1 MNKKFLNVALF
12 GTLIAVSSSTF
23 TSCKDYDD
31 DIDGLTNRV
40 SAVEG
45 TLSQL
50 ESLIKKGAVITD
62 VKSTANGV
70 VVTLS
75 DNKTFTLTNGKDGAA
90 GATGATGAAGKNGTV
105 VTMGEDG
112 YWYVDGKKTENPW
125 KGEKGNDGV
134 AGTPGT
140 NGTPGADGVTPDAVY
155 FYPGTEGAAAGYW
168 VKVTVKADGTKTE
181 EIQSTEWA
189 PKSSETVSAV
199 WDTENGYLTLSGVAG
214 SEAPIKIKLT
224 DTLRSLAFVPEVID
238 SKTGLGAIDF
248 YALLHKNEGTGKYE
262 FVTSTNPTVTYRLNP
277 QNADVK
283 NVEWSFINRVVESR
297 VAGDNTDL
305 IKIMK
310 SEKDGKGGMNFT
322 LQTLKT
328 LDFLKKENE
337 HAIIALKATNKED
350 ASEIVSNYSV
360 VTAKEL
366 KKFGI
371 AKVKDGKPI
380 AEPTS
385 FYPTEITAVAV
396 NSPSDAEL
404 VFDKELDLAPIVMAW
419 AKEIDQSLVAAGVAE
434 DEISYVYSKN
444 DKFLCKNPE
453 DEKKTDQNE
462 FISLDGSV
470 VKVDKEW
477 LNKGTAALGRT
488 PVVKVVA
495 KVKGVEMATGF
506 VKIEIVRESTVAPDL
521 EDLVVTIPVGDIEY
535 SNIDAKDGFKK
546 VMDWKAVNAEIYDKL
561 GLSKEDFAN
570 NYNAPS
576 TEGVSPTGV
585 NVVANMPGAAG
596 VTGTNMIEL
605 TIDNRVAFY
614 NKPDKQEVAIKY
626 PAKNNKTHRNVIV
639 KFTYNIKH
647 VKALPVLNPDYLI
660 GSNIIQVK
668 GKMEGESWKLIS
680 EMKEQCKNYL
690 SDYTLPG
697 NHTSLKF
704 RFKATTPVQEGAVI
718 TGTDYKDQTIKLT
731 KPFTTEEDHRDY
743 QIEMVA
749 TMANGEECVKE
760 YTVRFVRPFNAEID
774 AITLKTFTAT
784 ADSKDMSQLVVI
796 KDRDDKVVY
805 EKGTYTEYGKNT
817 YKLDKAGLSFT
828 YDVKADASFGDKL
841 TVVNTTGIVEWYNG
855 GNDLQQDK
863 TAQSVATITIPQIA
877 TIKTTGDIKVLSTEH
892 SK

>member
-75 DNKTFTLTNGKDGAA
+75 DNSSFTLTNGKDGAA
-90 GATGATGAAGKNGTV
+90 GAAGKNGTV
-105 VTMGEDG
+105 VTMGTDG

-181 EIQSTEWA
+181 EVQSTTWA

-199 WDTENGYLTLSGVAG
+199 WDTENGYLTLNGVAG

-238 SKTGLGAIDF
+238 QQTGLGRIDF
-248 YALLHKNEGTGKYE
+248 YTLLKKKKGSDKYD
-262 FVTSTNPTVTYRLNP
+262 FVVSTNPTVTYRLNP

-283 NVEWSFINRVVESR
+283 NVEWNFINRVVKSR

-305 IKIMK
+305 VKIMK

-322 LQTLKT
+322 LQTLKN
-328 LDFLKKENE
+328 LDFVNNDNE

-350 ASEIVSNYSV
+350 ASEIVSNYSIV
-360 VTAKEL
+360 KAQEL
-366 KKFGI
+366 REFGI
-371 AKVKDGKPI
+371 AKIKDGEPI

-385 FYPTEITAVAV
+385 FYPTKITAVTV
-396 NSPSDAEL
+396 NSANDAEL
-404 VFDKELDLAPIVMAW
+404 VYDKELDLAPIVMAW
-419 AKEIDQSLVAAGVAE
+419 AKEIDKSLVAAGVAE
-434 DEISYVYSKN
+434 DEISYVYSK
-444 DKFLCKNPE
+444 DDEFLGE
-453 DEKKTDQNE
+453 DGTTNQNK
-462 FISLDGSV
+462 FISLEGSV
-470 VKVDKEW
+470 VKVDRKW
-477 LNKGTAALGRT
+477 LVAQGTAALGRT

-495 KVKGVEMATGF
+495 KVKGTTMATGF
-506 VKIEIVRESTVAPDL
+506 IKINIVRESTVAPDL
-521 EDLVVTIPVGDIEY
+521 EDLVVTIPIGEVEY
-535 SNIDAKDGFKK
+535 SNIDANNGFKK
-546 VMDWKAVNAEIYDKL
+546 VMTWEDANVKIYDAL
-561 GLSKEDFAN
+561 GLSKEDFAA
-570 NYNAPS
+570 NYNNPS
-576 TEGVSPTGV
+576 TEGVVPGGV
-585 NVVANMPGAAG
+585 MPLANMPGDAG
-596 VTGTNMIEL
+596 VTGTNMIEV
-605 TIDNRVAFY
+605 TIDNTVAVY
-614 NKPDKQEVAIKY
+614 NKPAKEEVAIKY

-639 KFTYNIKH
+639 KFTYSIKH
-647 VKALPVLNPDYLI
+647 AKALPELNPDYLI

-690 SDYTLPG
+690 SGYALPG

-718 TGTDYKDQTIKLT
+718 EGTDYKNQTIKLT
-731 KPFTTEEDHRDY
+731 TPFTTKEDHRDY

-749 TMANGEECVKE
+749 TMANGEECVKD
-760 YTVRFVRPFNAEID
+760 YIVRFVRPFNAEID
-774 AITLKTFTAT
+774 AITLKTFTAEK
-784 ADSKDMSQLVVI
+784 DFKDMSKLVVI
-796 KDRDDKVVY
+796 KDRDGKVVY

-817 YKLDKAGLSFT
+817 YKLDKAGLSFA
-828 YDVKADASFGDKL
+828 YDVDADASFGGKL
-841 TVVNTTGIVEWYNG
+841 TVVNTTGMVEWYNG

-863 TAQSVATITIPQIA
+863 NATSVATITIPQIA
-877 TIKTTGDIKVLSTEH
+877 KIKTTGAIKVLSTEN
-892 SK
+892 SKK

>member
-75 DNKTFTLTNGKDGAA
+75 DNSSFTLTNGKDGAA
-90 GATGATGAAGKNGTV
+90 GAAGAAGKNGTV
-105 VTMGEDG
+105 VTMGTDG

-134 AGTPGT
+134 A
-140 NGTPGADGVTPDAVY
+140 GTPGADGVTPDAVY

-181 EIQSTEWA
+181 EVQTTTWA

-199 WDTENGYLTLSGVAG
+199 WDTENGYLTLNGVAG

-238 SKTGLGAIDF
+238 QQTGLGRIDF
-248 YALLHKNEGTGKYE
+248 YTLLKKKKGSNEYD
-262 FVTSTNPTVTYRLNP
+262 FVVSTNPTVTYRLNP

-305 IKIMK
+305 VKIMK
-310 SEKDGKGGMNFT
+310 SEKDGKGGMDFT
-322 LQTLKT
+322 LQTLKN
-328 LDFLKKENE
+328 LDFVNNDNE

-350 ASEIVSNYSV
+350 ASEIVSNYSIV
-360 VTAKEL
+360 KAQEL
-366 KKFGI
+366 REFGI
-371 AKVKDGKPI
+371 AKVKDGKPV

-385 FYPTEITAVAV
+385 YYPTNITAVTV
-396 NSPSDAEL
+396 NSANDAEL
-404 VFDKELDLAPIVMAW
+404 VYDKELDLAPIVMAW
-419 AKEIDQSLVAAGVAE
+419 AKEIDKSLVAAGVAE
-434 DEISYVYSKN
+434 DEISYVYSN
-444 DKFLCKNPE
+444 DFEFLGKDNE
-453 DEKKTDQNE
+453 TNQNQ
-462 FISLDGSV
+462 FISLEGSV
-470 VKVDKEW
+470 VKVNKEW
-477 LNKGTAALGRT
+477 LAQGTAAVGRT

-495 KVKGVEMATGF
+495 KVKGTTMATGF
-506 VKIEIVRESTVAPDL
+506 IKINIVRESTVAPDL
-521 EDLVVTIPVGDIEY
+521 EDFVVTVPVGEVEY
-535 SNIDAKDGFKK
+535 TTIDANNGFKK
-546 VMDWKAVNAEIYDKL
+546 VMTWEQANVDIYDAL
-561 GLSKEDFAN
+561 GLSKEDFAA
-570 NYNAPS
+570 NYNNPS
-576 TEGVSPTGV
+576 TEGTRP
-585 NVVANMPGAAG
+585 AG
-596 VTGTNMIEL
+596 VSVHANRPSASGNTGTNMIEV
-605 TIDNRVAFY
+605 TITNKVAAN
-614 NKPDKQEVAIKY
+614 NKYGKEEVAIKY
-626 PAKNNKTHRNVIV
+626 PAKNNKIHRNVIV
-639 KFTYNIKH
+639 KFTYSIKH
-647 VKALPVLNPDYLI
+647 AKALPELNPDYLI

-690 SDYTLPG
+690 SGYALPG

-704 RFKATTPVQEGAVI
+704 RFKATTPVQEGAKI
-718 TGTDYKDQTIKLT
+718 EGTDYKDQTIKLT
-731 KPFTTEEDHRDY
+731 TPFTVKEDHKDY

-760 YTVRFVRPFNAEID
+760 YIVRFVRPFNAEID

-784 ADSKDMSQLVVI
+784 ADTKDMSKLVVI
-796 KDRDDKVVY
+796 KDRDGKVVY
-805 EKGTYTEYGKNT
+805 EKGTYTKYGKET
-817 YKLDKAGLSFT
+817 YKLDKAGLSFA
-828 YDVKADASFGDKL
+828 YGVKADDSFGDKL
-841 TVVNTTGIVEWYNG
+841 TVVNTTGMVEWYNG

-863 TAQSVATITIPQIA
+863 NATSVATITIPQIA
-877 TIKTTGDIKVLSTEH
+877 KIETTGAIKVLSTEN
-892 SK
+892 SKK

>member
-62 VKSTANGV
+62 VKSTENGV

-75 DNKTFTLTNGKDGAA
+75 DNKTFTLTNGKD

-181 EIQSTEWA
+181 EVQTTTWA

-199 WDTENGYLTLSGVAG
+199 WDTENGYLTLNGVAG

-238 SKTGLGAIDF
+238 EQTGLGRIDF
-248 YALLHKNEGTGKYE
+248 YTLLKKKEGSNEYD
-262 FVTSTNPTVTYRLNP
+262 FVVSTNPTVTYRLNP

-283 NVEWSFINRVVESR
+283 NVEWNFINRVVKSR

-305 IKIMK
+305 VKIMK

-322 LQTLKT
+322 LQTLKN
-328 LDFLKKENE
+328 LDFVNNDNE

-350 ASEIVSNYSV
+350 ASEIVSNYSIV
-360 VTAKEL
+360 KAQEL
-366 KKFGI
+366 REFGI
-371 AKVKDGKPI
+371 AKVKDGEPVAK
-380 AEPTS
+380 PTS
-385 FYPTEITAVAV
+385 FYPTKITAVTV
-396 NSPSDAEL
+396 NSANDAEL
-404 VFDKELDLAPIVMAW
+404 VYDKELDLAPIVMAW
-419 AKEIDQSLVAAGVAE
+419 AKEIDKSLVAAGVAE

-444 DKFLCKNPE
+444 DEFLGE
-453 DEKKTDQNE
+453 DKKTNQNK

-470 VKVDKEW
+470 VKVDNEW
-477 LNKGTAALGRT
+477 LAQGTAAVGRT

-495 KVKGVEMATGF
+495 KVKGITMATGF
-506 VKIEIVRESTVAPDL
+506 IKINIVRESTVAPDL
-521 EDLVVTIPVGDIEY
+521 EDLVVTIPVGDVEY
-535 SNIDAKDGFKK
+535 SNIDANDGFKK
-546 VMDWKAVNAEIYDKL
+546 VMTWEDANVQIYDAL

-570 NYNAPS
+570 NYNRPS
-576 TEGVSPTGV
+576 TEGDVPGGV
-585 NVVANMPGAAG
+585 MALANMPEAAG

-605 TIDNRVAFY
+605 TITNRVAVY
-614 NKPDKQEVAIKY
+614 NKPAKEEVAIKY

-647 VKALPVLNPDYLI
+647 AKALPVLNPDYLI

-704 RFKATTPVQEGAVI
+704 RLKATTPVQEGAVI

-731 KPFTTEEDHRDY
+731 EPFSTKEDHRDY
-743 QIEMVA
+743 KIEMVA
-749 TMANGEECVKE
+749 TMANGEKCVEE
-760 YTVRFVRPFNAEID
+760 YIVRFVRPFNAEID
-774 AITLKTFTAT
+774 AITLKTFTAEKDT
-784 ADSKDMSQLVVI
+784 KDMSKLVVI
-796 KDRDDKVVY
+796 KDRDGKVVY
-805 EKGTYTEYGKNT
+805 EKGDYTKYGKET
-817 YKLDKAGLSFT
+817 YKLDKAGLSFA
-828 YDVKADASFGDKL
+828 YGVKADASFGDKL

-863 TAQSVATITIPQIA
+863 NAQSVATITIPQIA
-877 TIKTTGDIKVLSTEH
+877 EIETTGAIKVLSTEH

>member
-75 DNKTFTLTNGKDGAA
+75 DNSSFTLTNGKDGAA
-90 GATGATGAAGKNGTV
+90 GAAGKNGTV
-105 VTMGEDG
+105 VTMGTDG

-134 AGTPGT
+134 AGTPG
-140 NGTPGADGVTPDAVY
+140 ADGVTPDAVY
-155 FYPGTEGAAAGYW
+155 FYPVTEGAAAGYW

-181 EIQSTEWA
+181 EVQTTTWA

-199 WDTENGYLTLSGVAG
+199 WDTENGYLTLNGVAG

-238 SKTGLGAIDF
+238 QQTGLGRIDF
-248 YALLHKNEGTGKYE
+248 YTLLKKKEGSNEYD
-262 FVTSTNPTVTYRLNP
+262 FVVSTNPTVTYRLNP

-283 NVEWSFINRVVESR
+283 NVEWSFINRVVKSR
-297 VAGDNTDL
+297 VAGDETDL
-305 IKIMK
+305 VKIMK

-322 LQTLKT
+322 LQTLKN
-328 LDFLKKENE
+328 LDFVNNDNE

-350 ASEIVSNYSV
+350 ASEIVSNYSIV
-360 VTAKEL
+360 KAQEL
-366 KKFGI
+366 REFGI
-371 AKVKDGKPI
+371 AKVKDGEPV

-385 FYPTEITAVAV
+385 FYPTKITAVTV
-396 NSPSDAEL
+396 NSANDAEL
-404 VFDKELDLAPIVMAW
+404 VYDKELDLAPIVMAW

-434 DEISYVYSKN
+434 DEISYVYSN
-444 DKFLCKNPE
+444 DFEFLGKDNETNQNKFV
-453 DEKKTDQNE
+453 
-462 FISLDGSV
+462 SLEGSV
-470 VKVDKEW
+470 VKVNKEW
-477 LNKGTAALGRT
+477 LAQGTAAVGRT

-495 KVKGVEMATGF
+495 KVKGTTMATGF
-506 VKIEIVRESTVAPDL
+506 IKINIVRESTVAPDL
-521 EDLVVTIPVGDIEY
+521 EDLVVTVPVGEVEY
-535 SNIDAKDGFKK
+535 SNIDANNGFKK
-546 VMDWKAVNAEIYDKL
+546 VMTWEDANVKIYDAL

-570 NYNAPS
+570 NYNRPS
-576 TEGVSPTGV
+576 TEGTVPAGV
-585 NVVANMPGAAG
+585 MPLANMPGAAG

-605 TIDNRVAFY
+605 TITNRVAVY
-614 NKPDKQEVAIKY
+614 NKSGKEEVAIKY

-639 KFTYNIKH
+639 KFTYSIKH
-647 VKALPVLNPDYLI
+647 AKALPELNPDYLI

-690 SDYTLPG
+690 SGYALPG

-704 RFKATTPVQEGAVI
+704 RFKATTPVQEGAKI
-718 TGTDYKDQTIKLT
+718 EGTDYKDQTIKLT
-731 KPFTTEEDHRDY
+731 TPFTAEEPSRDY
-743 QIEMVA
+743 QIQMVA
-749 TMANGEECVKE
+749 TMANGEECVKD

-774 AITLKTFTAT
+774 AITLKTLTAKPDT
-784 ADSKDMSQLVVI
+784 KDMSKLVVI
-796 KDRDDKVVY
+796 KDRDGKVVY

-817 YKLDKAGLSFT
+817 YKLDKAGLSFA
-828 YDVKADASFGDKL
+828 YDVKADASFGGKL
-841 TVVNTTGIVEWYNG
+841 TVVATTGKVEWYNG

-863 TAQSVATITIPQIA
+863 NAQSIATITIPEIA
-877 TIKTTGDIKVLSTEH
+877 TIKTTGAIKVLSTEH

>member
-23 TSCKDYDD
+23 TSCKDYDG

-75 DNKTFTLTNGKDGAA
+75 DNKSFTLTNGKDGAT

-105 VTMGEDG
+105 VTMGTDG

-181 EIQSTEWA
+181 EVQTTTWA

-199 WDTENGYLTLSGVAG
+199 WDTENGYLTLNGVAG

-238 SKTGLGAIDF
+238 QQTGLGRIDF
-248 YALLHKNEGTGKYE
+248 YTLLKKKKGSDEYD
-262 FVTSTNPTVTYRLNP
+262 FVVSTNPTVTYRLNP

-283 NVEWSFINRVVESR
+283 NVEWSFIDRVVKSR

-305 IKIMK
+305 VKIMK

-322 LQTLKT
+322 LQTLKN
-328 LDFLKKENE
+328 LDFVNNDNE

-350 ASEIVSNYSV
+350 ASEIVSNYSIV
-360 VTAKEL
+360 KAQEL
-366 KKFGI
+366 REFGI
-371 AKVKDGKPI
+371 AKVKDGEPV

-385 FYPTEITAVAV
+385 FYPTKITAVTV
-396 NSPSDAEL
+396 NSANDAEL
-404 VFDKELDLAPIVMAW
+404 VYDKELDLAPIVMAW
-419 AKEIDQSLVAAGVAE
+419 AKEIDKSLVDAGVAE
-434 DEISYVYSKN
+434 DEISYVYSN
-444 DKFLCKNPE
+444 DFEFLGKDNETNQNKFV
-453 DEKKTDQNE
+453 
-462 FISLDGSV
+462 SLEGSV
-470 VKVDKEW
+470 VKVNKEW
-477 LNKGTAALGRT
+477 LAQGTAAVGRT

-495 KVKGVEMATGF
+495 KVKGTTMATGF
-506 VKIEIVRESTVAPDL
+506 IKINIVRESTVAPDL
-521 EDLVVTIPVGDIEY
+521 EDLVVTVPVGEVEY
-535 SNIDAKDGFKK
+535 SNIDANNGFKK
-546 VMDWKAVNAEIYDKL
+546 VMTWEDANVKIYDAL

-570 NYNAPS
+570 NYNRPS
-576 TEGVSPTGV
+576 TEGTVPAGV
-585 NVVANMPGAAG
+585 MPLANMPGAAG

-605 TIDNRVAFY
+605 TITNRVAVY
-614 NKPDKQEVAIKY
+614 NKPAKEEVAIKY

-639 KFTYNIKH
+639 KFTYSIKH
-647 VKALPVLNPDYLI
+647 AKALPELNPDYLI

-668 GKMEGESWKLIS
+668 GKMEDGSWKLIS

-690 SDYTLPG
+690 SGYTYPG
-697 NHTSLKF
+697 NHTKLFF
-704 RFKATTPVQEGAVI
+704 RFKVEDPKQKGAVI
-718 TGTDYKDQTIKLT
+718 DGTDYTDQTIKLT
-731 KPFTTEEDHRDY
+731 TPFTTEEPSRDY
-743 QIEMVA
+743 HIQMVA
-749 TMANGEECVKE
+749 TMANGEECFKD

-774 AITLKTFTAT
+774 AITLKTLTAKPDT
-784 ADSKDMSQLVVI
+784 KDMSKLVVI
-796 KDRDDKVVY
+796 KDRDGKVVY

-817 YKLDKAGLSFT
+817 YKLDKAGLSFA
-828 YDVKADASFGDKL
+828 YDVKADASFGGKL
-841 TVVNTTGIVEWYNG
+841 TVVATTGKVEWYNG

-863 TAQSVATITIPQIA
+863 NAQSVATITIPEIA
-877 TIKTTGDIKVLSTEH
+877 TIQTTGAIKVLSTEH

>member
-90 GATGATGAAGKNGTV
+90 GATGAAGKNGTV

-140 NGTPGADGVTPDAVY
+140 NGKPGADGVTPDAVY

-181 EIQSTEWA
+181 EVQTTAWA

-199 WDTENGYLTLSGVAG
+199 WDTENGYLTLNGVAG

-238 SKTGLGAIDF
+238 QQTGLGRIDF
-248 YALLHKNEGTGKYE
+248 YTLLKKKKGSNEYD
-262 FVTSTNPTVTYRLNP
+262 FVVSTNPTVTYRLNP

-305 IKIMK
+305 VKIMK

-322 LQTLKT
+322 LQTLKN
-328 LDFLKKENE
+328 LDFVNNDNE

-350 ASEIVSNYSV
+350 ASEIVSNYSIV
-360 VTAKEL
+360 KAEEL
-366 KKFGI
+366 REFGI
-371 AKVKDGKPI
+371 AKVKDGEPVAK
-380 AEPTS
+380 PTS
-385 FYPTEITAVAV
+385 FYPTKITAVTV
-396 NSPSDAEL
+396 NSANDAEL
-404 VFDKELDLAPIVMAW
+404 VYDKELDLAPIVMAW
-419 AKEIDQSLVAAGVAE
+419 AKEIDKSLVAAGVAE
-434 DEISYVYSKN
+434 DEISYVYSN
-444 DKFLCKNPE
+444 DFEFLGKDNETNQNKFV
-453 DEKKTDQNE
+453 
-462 FISLDGSV
+462 SLEGSV
-470 VKVDKEW
+470 VKVNKEW
-477 LNKGTAALGRT
+477 LAQGTAAVGRT

-495 KVKGVEMATGF
+495 KVKGTTMATGF
-506 VKIEIVRESTVAPDL
+506 IKINIVRESTVAPDL
-521 EDLVVTIPVGDIEY
+521 EDFVVTVPVGEVEY
-535 SNIDAKDGFKK
+535 SNIDANNGFKK
-546 VMDWKAVNAEIYDKL
+546 VMTWEDANVKIYDAL
-561 GLSKEDFAN
+561 GLSKEDFAA
-570 NYNAPS
+570 NYNRPS
-576 TEGVSPTGV
+576 TEGKAPTGV
-585 NVVANMPGAAG
+585 RPLANMPGAAG
-596 VTGTNMIEL
+596 VTGTNMIEV
-605 TIDNRVAFY
+605 TIDNTVAVY
-614 NKPDKQEVAIKY
+614 NKPAKEEVAIKY

-639 KFTYNIKH
+639 KFTYSIKH
-647 VKALPVLNPDYLI
+647 AKALPELNPDYLI

-668 GKMEGESWKLIS
+668 GKMEGKSWKLIS

-690 SDYTLPG
+690 SGYALPG

-718 TGTDYKDQTIKLT
+718 EGTDYKNQTIKLT
-731 KPFTTEEDHRDY
+731 TPFTTKEESRDY
-743 QIEMVA
+743 QIQMVA
-749 TMANGEECVKE
+749 TMANGEECVKD
-760 YTVRFVRPFNAEID
+760 YIVRFVRPFNAEID

-784 ADSKDMSQLVVI
+784 ADTKDMSKLVVI
-796 KDRDDKVVY
+796 KDRDGKVVY

-817 YKLDKAGLSFT
+817 YKLDKAGLSFA
-828 YDVKADASFGDKL
+828 YDVDADASFGGKL
-841 TVVNTTGIVEWYNG
+841 TVVNTTGMVEWYNG

-863 TAQSVATITIPQIA
+863 NATSVATINIPQIA
-877 TIKTTGDIKVLSTEH
+877 KIKTTGAIKVLSTEN
-892 SK
+892 SKK

>member
-75 DNKTFTLTNGKDGAA
+75 DNSSFTLTNGKDGAA
-90 GATGATGAAGKNGTV
+90 GAAGAAGKNGTV
-105 VTMGEDG
+105 VTMGTDG

-134 AGTPGT
+134 A
-140 NGTPGADGVTPDAVY
+140 GTPGADGVTPDAVY

-181 EIQSTEWA
+181 EVQTTTWA

-199 WDTENGYLTLSGVAG
+199 WDTENGYLTLNGVAG

-238 SKTGLGAIDF
+238 QQTGLGRIDF
-248 YALLHKNEGTGKYE
+248 YTLLKKKKGSDEYD
-262 FVTSTNPTVTYRLNP
+262 FVVSTNPTVTYRLNP

-283 NVEWSFINRVVESR
+283 NVEWSFIDRVVKSR

-305 IKIMK
+305 VKIMK

-322 LQTLKT
+322 LQTLKN
-328 LDFLKKENE
+328 LDFVNNDNE

-350 ASEIVSNYSV
+350 ASEIVSNYSIV
-360 VTAKEL
+360 KAEEL
-366 KKFGI
+366 KEFGI
-371 AKVKDGKPI
+371 AKVKDGEPVAK
-380 AEPTS
+380 PTS
-385 FYPTEITAVAV
+385 FYPTKITAVTV
-396 NSPSDAEL
+396 NSANDAEL
-404 VFDKELDLAPIVMAW
+404 VYDKELDLAPIVMAW
-419 AKEIDQSLVAAGVAE
+419 AEEIDKSLVAAGVAE
-434 DEISYVYSKN
+434 NEISYVYSN
-444 DKFLCKNPE
+444 DFEFLGKDNE
-453 DEKKTDQNE
+453 TNQNQ
-462 FISLDGSV
+462 FISLEGSV
-470 VKVDKEW
+470 VKVNKEW
-477 LNKGTAALGRT
+477 LAQGTAAVGRT

-495 KVKGVEMATGF
+495 KVKGTTMATGF
-506 VKIEIVRESTVAPDL
+506 IKINIVRESTVAPDL
-521 EDLVVTIPVGDIEY
+521 EDFVVTVPVGEVEY
-535 SNIDAKDGFKK
+535 TTIDANNGFKK
-546 VMDWKAVNAEIYDKL
+546 VMTWEQANVDIYDAL
-561 GLSKEDFAN
+561 GLSKEDFAA
-570 NYNAPS
+570 NYNNPS
-576 TEGVSPTGV
+576 TEGTRP
-585 NVVANMPGAAG
+585 AG
-596 VTGTNMIEL
+596 VSVHANRPSASGNTGTNMIEV
-605 TIDNRVAFY
+605 TITNKVAAN
-614 NKPDKQEVAIKY
+614 NKSGKEEVAIKY

-639 KFTYNIKH
+639 KFTYSIKH
-647 VKALPVLNPDYLI
+647 AKALPELNPDYLI

-690 SDYTLPG
+690 SGYALPG

-704 RFKATTPVQEGAVI
+704 RFKATTPVQEGAKI
-718 TGTDYKDQTIKLT
+718 EGTDYKDQTIKLT
-731 KPFTTEEDHRDY
+731 TPFTVKEDHKDY

-760 YTVRFVRPFNAEID
+760 YIVRFVRPFNAEID

-784 ADSKDMSQLVVI
+784 ADTKDMSKLVVI
-796 KDRDDKVVY
+796 KDRDGKVVY
-805 EKGTYTEYGKNT
+805 EKGTYTKYGKET
-817 YKLDKAGLSFT
+817 YKLDKAGLSFA
-828 YDVKADASFGDKL
+828 YGVKADDSFGDKL
-841 TVVNTTGIVEWYNG
+841 TVVNTTGMVEWYNG

-863 TAQSVATITIPQIA
+863 NAQSVATITIPQIA
-877 TIKTTGDIKVLSTEH
+877 KIETTGAIKVLSTEN
-892 SK
+892 SKK

>member
-75 DNKTFTLTNGKDGAA
+75 DNSSFTLTNGKD
-90 GATGATGAAGKNGTV
+90 GAAGKNGTV
-105 VTMGEDG
+105 VTMGTDG

-181 EIQSTEWA
+181 EVQTTTWA

-199 WDTENGYLTLSGVAG
+199 WDTENGYLTLNGVAG

-238 SKTGLGAIDF
+238 QQTGLGRIDF
-248 YALLHKNEGTGKYE
+248 YTLLKKKKGSNEYD
-262 FVTSTNPTVTYRLNP
+262 FVVSTNPTVTYRLNP

-283 NVEWSFINRVVESR
+283 NVEWSFINRVVKSR
-297 VAGDNTDL
+297 VAGDETDL
-305 IKIMK
+305 VKIMK

-322 LQTLKT
+322 LQTLKN
-328 LDFLKKENE
+328 LDFVNNDNE

-350 ASEIVSNYSV
+350 ASEIVSNYSIV
-360 VTAKEL
+360 KAQEL
-366 KKFGI
+366 REFGI
-371 AKVKDGKPI
+371 AKVKDGEPV

-385 FYPTEITAVAV
+385 FYPTKITAVTV
-396 NSPSDAEL
+396 NSANDAEL
-404 VFDKELDLAPIVMAW
+404 VYDKELDLAPIVMAW

-434 DEISYVYSKN
+434 DEISYVYSN
-444 DKFLCKNPE
+444 DFEFLGKDNETNQNKFV
-453 DEKKTDQNE
+453 
-462 FISLDGSV
+462 SLEGSV
-470 VKVDKEW
+470 VKVNKEW
-477 LNKGTAALGRT
+477 LAQGTAAVGRT

-495 KVKGVEMATGF
+495 KVKGTTMATGF
-506 VKIEIVRESTVAPDL
+506 IKINIVRESTVAPDL
-521 EDLVVTIPVGDIEY
+521 EDLVVTVPVGEVEY
-535 SNIDAKDGFKK
+535 SNIDANNGFKK
-546 VMDWKAVNAEIYDKL
+546 VMTWEDANVKIYDAL

-570 NYNAPS
+570 NYNRPS
-576 TEGVSPTGV
+576 TEGTVPAGV
-585 NVVANMPGAAG
+585 MPLANMPGAAG

-605 TIDNRVAFY
+605 TITNRVAVY
-614 NKPDKQEVAIKY
+614 NKPAKEEVAIKY

-647 VKALPVLNPDYLI
+647 AKALPELNPDYLI

-668 GKMEGESWKLIS
+668 GKMEDGSWKLIS

-690 SDYTLPG
+690 SGYTYPG
-697 NHTSLKF
+697 NHTKLFF
-704 RFKATTPVQEGAVI
+704 RFKVEDPKQKGAVI
-718 TGTDYKDQTIKLT
+718 DGTDYTDQTIKLT
-731 KPFTTEEDHRDY
+731 TPFTTEEPSRDY
-743 QIEMVA
+743 HIQMVA
-749 TMANGEECVKE
+749 TMANGEECFKD

-774 AITLKTFTAT
+774 AITLKTLTAKPDT
-784 ADSKDMSQLVVI
+784 KDMSKLVVI
-796 KDRDDKVVY
+796 KDRDGKVVY

-817 YKLDKAGLSFT
+817 YKLDKAGLSFA
-828 YDVKADASFGDKL
+828 YDVKADASFGGKL
-841 TVVNTTGIVEWYNG
+841 TVVATTGKVEWYNG

-863 TAQSVATITIPQIA
+863 NAQSVATITIPEIA
-877 TIKTTGDIKVLSTEH
+877 TIQTTGAIKVLSTEH

>member
-75 DNKTFTLTNGKDGAA
+75 DNSSFTLTNGKDGAA
-90 GATGATGAAGKNGTV
+90 GAAGAAGKNGTV
-105 VTMGEDG
+105 VTMGTDG

-181 EIQSTEWA
+181 EVQTTTWA

-199 WDTENGYLTLSGVAG
+199 WDTENGYLTLNGVAG

-238 SKTGLGAIDF
+238 EQTGLGRIDF
-248 YALLHKNEGTGKYE
+248 YTLLKKKKGSNEYD
-262 FVTSTNPTVTYRLNP
+262 FVVSTNPTVTYRLNP

-283 NVEWSFINRVVESR
+283 NVEWSFINRVVKSR
-297 VAGDNTDL
+297 VAGDETDL
-305 IKIMK
+305 VKIMK

-322 LQTLKT
+322 LQTLKN
-328 LDFLKKENE
+328 LDFVNNDNE

-350 ASEIVSNYSV
+350 ASEIVSNYSIV
-360 VTAKEL
+360 KAQEL
-366 KKFGI
+366 REFGI
-371 AKVKDGKPI
+371 AKVKDGEPV

-385 FYPTEITAVAV
+385 FYPTKITAVTV
-396 NSPSDAEL
+396 NSANDAEL
-404 VFDKELDLAPIVMAW
+404 VYDKELDLAPIVMAW

-434 DEISYVYSKN
+434 DEISYVYSN
-444 DKFLCKNPE
+444 DFEFLGKDNETNQNKFV
-453 DEKKTDQNE
+453 
-462 FISLDGSV
+462 SLEGSV
-470 VKVDKEW
+470 VKVNKEW
-477 LNKGTAALGRT
+477 LAQGTAAVGRT

-495 KVKGVEMATGF
+495 KVKGTTMATGF
-506 VKIEIVRESTVAPDL
+506 IKINIVRESTVAPDL
-521 EDLVVTIPVGDIEY
+521 EDLVVTVPVGEVEY
-535 SNIDAKDGFKK
+535 SNIDANNGFKK
-546 VMDWKAVNAEIYDKL
+546 VMTWEDANVKIYDAL

-570 NYNAPS
+570 NYNRPS
-576 TEGVSPTGV
+576 TEGTVPAGV
-585 NVVANMPGAAG
+585 MPLANMPGAAG

-605 TIDNRVAFY
+605 TITNSVAVY
-614 NKPDKQEVAIKY
+614 NKPAKEEVAIKY

-647 VKALPVLNPDYLI
+647 AKALPELNPDYLI

-668 GKMEGESWKLIS
+668 GKMEDGSWKLIS

-690 SDYTLPG
+690 SGYTYPG
-697 NHTSLKF
+697 NHTKLFF
-704 RFKATTPVQEGAVI
+704 RFKVEDPKQKGAVI
-718 TGTDYKDQTIKLT
+718 DGTDYTDQTIKLT
-731 KPFTTEEDHRDY
+731 TPFTTEEPSRDY
-743 QIEMVA
+743 HIQMVA
-749 TMANGEECVKE
+749 TMANGEECFKD

-774 AITLKTFTAT
+774 AITLKTLTAKPDT
-784 ADSKDMSQLVVI
+784 KDMSKLVVI
-796 KDRDDKVVY
+796 KDRDGKVVY

-817 YKLDKAGLSFT
+817 YKLDKAGLSFA
-828 YDVKADASFGDKL
+828 YDVKADASFGGKL
-841 TVVNTTGIVEWYNG
+841 TVVATTGKVEWYNG

-863 TAQSVATITIPQIA
+863 NAQSVATITIPEIA
-877 TIKTTGDIKVLSTEH
+877 TIQTTGAIKVLSTEH

>member
-75 DNKTFTLTNGKDGAA
+75 DNSSFTLTNGKDGAA
-90 GATGATGAAGKNGTV
+90 GAAGAAGKNGTV
-105 VTMGEDG
+105 VTMGTDG

-134 AGTPGT
+134 AGTPG
-140 NGTPGADGVTPDAVY
+140 ADGVTPDAVY

-168 VKVTVKADGTKTE
+168 VEVTVKADGTKTE
-181 EIQSTEWA
+181 EVQTTTWA

-199 WDTENGYLTLSGVAG
+199 WDTENGYLTLNGVAG

-238 SKTGLGAIDF
+238 QQTGLGRIDF
-248 YALLHKNEGTGKYE
+248 YTLLKKKKGSDEYD
-262 FVTSTNPTVTYRLNP
+262 FVVSTNPTVTYRLNP

-283 NVEWSFINRVVESR
+283 NVEWSFIDRVVKSR

-305 IKIMK
+305 VKIMK

-322 LQTLKT
+322 LQTLKN
-328 LDFLKKENE
+328 LDFVNNDNE

-350 ASEIVSNYSV
+350 ASEIVSNYSIV
-360 VTAKEL
+360 KAEEL
-366 KKFGI
+366 KEFGI
-371 AKVKDGKPI
+371 AKVKDGEPVAK
-380 AEPTS
+380 PTS
-385 FYPTEITAVAV
+385 FYPTKITAVTV
-396 NSPSDAEL
+396 NSANDAEL
-404 VFDKELDLAPIVMAW
+404 VYDKELDLAPIVMAW
-419 AKEIDQSLVAAGVAE
+419 AEEIDKSLVAAGVAE
-434 DEISYVYSKN
+434 NEISYVYSN
-444 DKFLCKNPE
+444 DFEFLGKDNE
-453 DEKKTDQNE
+453 TNQNQ
-462 FISLDGSV
+462 FISLEGSV
-470 VKVDKEW
+470 VKVNKEW
-477 LNKGTAALGRT
+477 LAQGTAAVGRT

-495 KVKGVEMATGF
+495 KVKGTTMATGF
-506 VKIEIVRESTVAPDL
+506 IKINIVRESTVAPDL
-521 EDLVVTIPVGDIEY
+521 EDFVVTVPVGEVEY
-535 SNIDAKDGFKK
+535 TTIDANNGFKK
-546 VMDWKAVNAEIYDKL
+546 VMTWEQANVDIYDAL
-561 GLSKEDFAN
+561 GLSKEDFAA
-570 NYNAPS
+570 NYNNPS
-576 TEGVSPTGV
+576 TEGTRP
-585 NVVANMPGAAG
+585 AG
-596 VTGTNMIEL
+596 VSVHANRPSASGNTGTNMIEV
-605 TIDNRVAFY
+605 TITNKVAAN
-614 NKPDKQEVAIKY
+614 NKSGKEEVAIKY

-639 KFTYNIKH
+639 KFTYSIKH
-647 VKALPVLNPDYLI
+647 AKALPELNPDYLI

-690 SDYTLPG
+690 SGYALPG

-704 RFKATTPVQEGAVI
+704 RFKATTPVQEGAKI
-718 TGTDYKDQTIKLT
+718 EGTDYKDQTIKLT
-731 KPFTTEEDHRDY
+731 TPFTVKEDHKDY

-760 YTVRFVRPFNAEID
+760 YIVRFVRPFNAEID

-784 ADSKDMSQLVVI
+784 ADTKDMSKLVVI
-796 KDRDDKVVY
+796 KDRDGKVVY
-805 EKGTYTEYGKNT
+805 EKGTYTKYGKET
-817 YKLDKAGLSFT
+817 YKLDKAGLSFA
-828 YDVKADASFGDKL
+828 YGVKADDSFGDKL
-841 TVVNTTGIVEWYNG
+841 TVVNTTGMVEWYNG

-863 TAQSVATITIPQIA
+863 NAQSVATITIPQIA
-877 TIKTTGDIKVLSTEH
+877 KIETTGAIKVLSTEN
-892 SK
+892 SKK

>member
-75 DNKTFTLTNGKDGAA
+75 DNKTFTLTNGKDGA
-90 GATGATGAAGKNGTV
+90 TGAAGAAGKNGTV
-105 VTMGEDG
+105 VTMGTDG

-140 NGTPGADGVTPDAVY
+140 NGKPGADGVTPDAVY

-181 EIQSTEWA
+181 EVQTTTWA

-199 WDTENGYLTLSGVAG
+199 WDTENGYLTLNGVAG

-238 SKTGLGAIDF
+238 QQTGLGRIDF
-248 YALLHKNEGTGKYE
+248 YTLLKKKKGSNEYD
-262 FVTSTNPTVTYRLNP
+262 FVVSTNPTVTYRLNP

-283 NVEWSFINRVVESR
+283 NVEWSFIDRVVKSR

-305 IKIMK
+305 VKIMK

-322 LQTLKT
+322 LQTLKN
-328 LDFLKKENE
+328 LDFVNNDNE

-350 ASEIVSNYSV
+350 ASEIVSNYSIV
-360 VTAKEL
+360 KAQEL
-366 KKFGI
+366 REFGI
-371 AKVKDGKPI
+371 AKVKDGEPI

-385 FYPTEITAVAV
+385 FYPTEITAITV
-396 NSPSDAEL
+396 NSANDAEL
-404 VFDKELDLAPIVMAW
+404 VYDKELDLAPIVMAW
-419 AKEIDQSLVAAGVAE
+419 AKEIDKSLVAAGVAE
-434 DEISYVYSKN
+434 NEISYEYSKK
-444 DKFLCKNPE
+444 DEFLG
-453 DEKKTDQNE
+453 DDGKTPQNQ
-462 FISLDGSV
+462 FISLEGSV
-470 VKVDKEW
+470 VKVDREW
-477 LNKGTAALGRT
+477 LTQGGTAALGRT

-495 KVKGVEMATGF
+495 KVNGKEMATGF
-506 VKIEIVRESTVAPDL
+506 VKIEIVRQSTVAPDL
-521 EDLVVTIPVGDIEY
+521 KDLVVTVPVNVEY
-535 SNIDAKDGFKK
+535 CTINKDNGNKY
-546 VMDWKAVNAEIYDKL
+546 VMSWKQANVDIYDAL
-561 GLSKEDFAN
+561 GLSKDDFAA
-570 NYNAPS
+570 NYDNPS
-576 TEGVSPTGV
+576 TEGTEP
-585 NVVANMPGAAG
+585 AG
-596 VTGTNMIEL
+596 VSVNANEPSAFGNTGTNMIEV
-605 TIDNRVAFY
+605 TITNKVAIG
-614 NKPDKQEVAIKY
+614 KGEVAIKY

-639 KFTYNIKH
+639 KFAYNITHKQ
-647 VKALPVLNPDYLI
+647 VLPELNPDYLLK
-660 GSNIIQVK
+660 GSNNIIQVK

-690 SDYTLPG
+690 SKYELPG
-697 NHTSLKF
+697 NHTKLFF
-704 RFKATTPVQEGAVI
+704 RFKVEDPEQKGAVI
-718 TGTDYKDQTIKLT
+718 DGTDYKDQTIKLT
-731 KPFTTEEDHRDY
+731 TPFTTEEPYRDY
-743 QIEMVA
+743 HIQMVA
-749 TMANGEECVKE
+749 TMANGKECVKE
-760 YTVRFVRPFNAEID
+760 YTVRFVRPFDAEID
-774 AITLKTFTAT
+774 AITLKTLTAKPDT
-784 ADSKDMSQLVVI
+784 KDMSKLVVI
-796 KDRDDKVVY
+796 KDRDGKVVY
-805 EKGTYTEYGKNT
+805 EKGDYTEYGKNT
-817 YKLDKAGLSFT
+817 YKLDKAGLSFA
-828 YDVKADASFGDKL
+828 YDVDADASFGGKL
-841 TVVNTTGIVEWYNG
+841 TVDAATGMVEWNNG

-863 TAQSVATITIPQIA
+863 NAQSEATINIPQIA
-877 TIKTTGDIKVLSTEH
+877 KIKTTGAIKVLSTEN
-892 SK
+892 SKK

>member
-75 DNKTFTLTNGKDGAA
+75 DNSSFTLTNGKDGAA
-90 GATGATGAAGKNGTV
+90 GAAGAAGKNGTV
-105 VTMGEDG
+105 VTMGTDG

-134 AGTPGT
+134 A
-140 NGTPGADGVTPDAVY
+140 GTPGADGVTPDAVY

-181 EIQSTEWA
+181 EVQTTTWA

-199 WDTENGYLTLSGVAG
+199 WDTENGYLTLNGVAG

-238 SKTGLGAIDF
+238 QQTGLGRIDF
-248 YALLHKNEGTGKYE
+248 YTLLKKKKGSNEYD
-262 FVTSTNPTVTYRLNP
+262 FVVSTNPTVTYRLNP

-305 IKIMK
+305 VKIMK

-322 LQTLKT
+322 LQTLKN
-328 LDFLKKENE
+328 LDFVNNDNE

-350 ASEIVSNYSV
+350 ASEIVSNYSIV
-360 VTAKEL
+360 KAQEL
-366 KKFGI
+366 REFGI
-371 AKVKDGKPI
+371 AKVKDGKPV

-385 FYPTEITAVAV
+385 YYPTNITAVTV
-396 NSPSDAEL
+396 NSANDAEL
-404 VFDKELDLAPIVMAW
+404 VYDKELDLAPIVMAW
-419 AKEIDQSLVAAGVAE
+419 AKEIDKSLVAAGVAE
-434 DEISYVYSKN
+434 DEISYVYSN
-444 DKFLCKNPE
+444 DFEFLGKDNE
-453 DEKKTDQNE
+453 TNQNQ
-462 FISLDGSV
+462 FISLEGSV
-470 VKVDKEW
+470 VKVNKEW
-477 LNKGTAALGRT
+477 LAQGTAAVGRT

-495 KVKGVEMATGF
+495 KVKGTTMATGF
-506 VKIEIVRESTVAPDL
+506 IKINIVRESTVAPDL
-521 EDLVVTIPVGDIEY
+521 EDFVVTVPVGEVEY
-535 SNIDAKDGFKK
+535 TTIDANNGFKK
-546 VMDWKAVNAEIYDKL
+546 VMTWEQANVDIYDAL
-561 GLSKEDFAN
+561 GLSKEDFAA
-570 NYNAPS
+570 NYNNPS
-576 TEGVSPTGV
+576 TEGTRP
-585 NVVANMPGAAG
+585 AG
-596 VTGTNMIEL
+596 VSVHANRPSASGNTGTNMIEV
-605 TIDNRVAFY
+605 TITNKVAAN
-614 NKPDKQEVAIKY
+614 NKSGKEEVAIKY

-639 KFTYNIKH
+639 KFTYSIKH
-647 VKALPVLNPDYLI
+647 AKALPELNPDYLI

-690 SDYTLPG
+690 SGYALPG

-704 RFKATTPVQEGAVI
+704 RFKATTPVQEGAKI
-718 TGTDYKDQTIKLT
+718 EGTDYKDQTIKLT
-731 KPFTTEEDHRDY
+731 TPFTVKEDHKDC

-760 YTVRFVRPFNAEID
+760 YIVRFVRPFNAEID

-784 ADSKDMSQLVVI
+784 ADTKDMSKLVVI
-796 KDRDDKVVY
+796 KDRDGKVVY
-805 EKGTYTEYGKNT
+805 EKGTYTKYGKET
-817 YKLDKAGLSFT
+817 YKLDKAGLSFA
-828 YDVKADASFGDKL
+828 YGVKADDSFGDKL
-841 TVVNTTGIVEWYNG
+841 TVVNTTGMVKWYNG

-863 TAQSVATITIPQIA
+863 NAQSIATITIPEIA
-877 TIKTTGDIKVLSTEH
+877 TIQTTGAIKVLSTEN
-892 SK
+892 SKK

>member
-134 AGTPGT
+134 PGTPGT

-181 EIQSTEWA
+181 EVQTTAWA

-248 YALLHKNEGTGKYE
+248 YALLNKNVTTGKYD

-283 NVEWSFINRVVESR
+283 NVEWSFINRVVKSR
-297 VAGDNTDL
+297 VAGDKTDL
-305 IKIMK
+305 VKIMK
-310 SEKDGKGGMNFT
+310 SEKDGEGGMNFT

-337 HAIIALKATNKED
+337 DAIIALKATNKED
-350 ASEIVSNYSV
+350 NSEIVSNYSV
-360 VTAKEL
+360 VKVQEL
-366 KKFGI
+366 KDFGI
-371 AKVKDGKPI
+371 AKIKDGKPV

-385 FYPTEITAVAV
+385 YYPTKITAVTV
-396 NSPSDAEL
+396 NSANDAEL

-419 AKEIDQSLVAAGVAE
+419 AKEIDKSLVAAGVAE
-434 DEISYVYSKN
+434 NEISYVYSKD
-444 DKFLCKNPE
+444 DKFLCE
-453 DEKKTDQNE
+453 DEEDGKKTDQNE

-470 VKVDKEW
+470 VKVDKGW
-477 LNKGTAALGRT
+477 LAQGDAAVGRT

-495 KVKGVEMATGF
+495 KVKGTTMATGF
-506 VKIEIVRESTVAPDL
+506 VKIKIVRESTVAPDL

-570 NYNAPS
+570 NYNTPS
-576 TEGVSPTGV
+576 TEGVSPIGV

-596 VTGTNMIEL
+596 NTGTNMIEL
-605 TIDNRVAFY
+605 TITNRVAVY
-614 NKPDKQEVAIKY
+614 NKPAKEEVAIKY

-639 KFTYNIKH
+639 KFTYNITHKQ
-647 VKALPVLNPDYLI
+647 ALPELNPDYLI

-690 SDYTLPG
+690 SGYQKPG
-697 NHTSLKF
+697 NHTKLFF
-704 RFKATTPVQEGAVI
+704 RFKATPIQEGAEI

-731 KPFTTEEDHRDY
+731 TPFTAEEPSRDY
-743 QIEMVA
+743 QIQMVA
-749 TMANGEECVKE
+749 TMANGEECFKD

-784 ADSKDMSQLVVI
+784 ADTKDMSKLVVI
-796 KDRDDKVVY
+796 KDRDGKVVY

-817 YKLDKAGLSFT
+817 YKLDKAGLSFA
-828 YDVKADASFGDKL
+828 YGVKADASFGGKL
-841 TVVNTTGIVEWYNG
+841 TVVATTGKVEWYNG

-863 TAQSVATITIPQIA
+863 TANSEATITIPEIA
-877 TIKTTGDIKVLSTEH
+877 TIKTTGAIKVLSTEN
-892 SK
+892 SKK